1 MAYRKFVLILPLLWI
16 NHSYALDQDF
26 SGNTAIEYKYF
37 TQEALDPRQHG
48 NNFSASIE
56 PEYALTWDDGD
67 QTLVTRIF
75 ARWDEG
81 DDERT
86 HADIRELLWTMAT
99 GDWEIKAGIGKEY
112 WGVTESRHLVDII
125 NQTDAVEN
133 NDFEDKLGQPML
145 KLGWIQ
151 DWGTV
156 EGFILPYFRP
166 RTYPGE
172 SGRPRTTPRVDNDQ
186 INYESSDEERHIDYA
201 VRYSHSIDEWD
212 LGLSYFTGTS
222 RDPRFT
228 VGTTSSGET
237 VFVQNYDLIDQFGI
251 DVQGTFDAW
260 LWKLEAIRRIGQ
272 GDPYSGATAGFE
284 YSFYGIFES
293 DADLGVLAEYIYD
306 SRGLGADSPFQD
318 DILFG
323 FRLALNDVQNT
334 EFLIGQIVDRKNYT
348 TTFNIE
354 ASRRIGDSFK
364 LELESRFYERTDS
377 QDPTNSLRNDDYIQL
392 LLAYYF

>member
-1 MAYRKFVLILPLLWI
+1 MFKKLVLILPLFWVTQ
-16 NHSYALDQDF
+16 SYALDQDF

-37 TQEALDPRQHG
+37 PQEPLDSRQHG

-56 PEYALTWDDGD
+56 PEYALSWDGGD
-67 QTLVTRIF
+67 QTLVTRVF

-133 NDFEDKLGQPML
+133 SDLEDKLGQPML
-145 KLGWIQ
+145 KLTWIQ
-151 DWGTV
+151 NWGTL
-156 EGFILPYFRP
+156 EGFILPYFRA

-172 SGRPRTTPRVDNDQ
+172 NGRPRTTPRVDNDQ

-201 VRYSHSIDEWD
+201 VRYSHSIEEWD

-228 VGTTSSGET
+228 VGATSSGET

-251 DVQGTFDAW
+251 DLQGTFDAW

-284 YSFYGIFES
+284 YSFYGIWGS

-306 SRGLGADSPFQD
+306 SRGIGADSPFQD
-318 DILFG
+318 DVLFG

-334 EFLIGQIVDRKNYT
+334 EFLIGQVTDRKNYT

-364 LELESRFYERTDS
+364 LELESRFFERTDS